1 MLYYITEFIRKKADS
16 VMQKKPSKV
25 SVKVVLLFAMYGGFC
40 AAMCNQIN
48 MYLSGAL
55 PSIVFF
61 PIVNGVGLLLS
72 IAAGILL
79 LKERFTRR
87 QTLGMI
93 FGAAA
98 VLLLCGIF

>member
-1 MLYYITEFIRKKADS
+1 
-16 VMQKKPSKV
+16 MQEKPSKV

-61 PIVNGVGLLLS
+61 PIVNGVGLLL
-72 IAAGILL
+72 
-79 LKERFTRR
+79 
-87 QTLGMI
+87 
-93 FGAAA
+93 
-98 VLLLCGIF
+98 